1 MQDWAK
7 TPNLEQLEKLSSSLK
22 TLFWDMDG
30 TLVNTEILHAK
41 SIFAATKKLNPNF
54 NLTLTEVENLIIGS
68 TDNKVYRQFCE
79 KKYLIDID
87 YETFLSLKD
96 DLFIE
101 LFDSIPFE
109 TILSPNILKAI
120 EHFKEKKIM
129 LILVTSS
136 ELKIVEIILTKVD
149 MKKYFHHII
158 TREDTK
164 NNKPLPEPYLLALKT
179 SGFKSEEAL
188 ILEDSDIGIQAAIA
202 SGIQYLK
209 VDWY

>member
-136 ELKIVEIILTKVD
+136 ERKIVEIILTKVD